1 MTSLASSRKFAG
13 NSIFGISNWRP
24 LVFVAAADAAI
35 EFLDVGVI
43 PTFAVVS
50 RMDVNPFV

>member
-1 MTSLASSRKFAG
+1 LAA
-13 NSIFGISNWRP
+13 
-24 LVFVAAADAAI
+24 LVFVDAADVTI

-43 PTFAVVS
+43 PTFAIVS